1 MTDKHDDGGPA
12 YPLSEDAISHRCRDF
27 NMQGM
32 TLLDYFA
39 GQALAGLLANPEKD
53 YAYADAADLA
63 YRQADAMIAE
73 KRRRERNNG

>member
-1 MTDKHDDGGPA
+1 MNNKYCDRGGQAFPN
-12 YPLSEDAISHRCRDF
+12 PETENFEPEI
-27 NMQGM
+27 GM

-53 YAYADAADLA
+53 YAYADAADFA

-73 KRRRERNNG
+73 KRRREQMQ